1 MQYTHWHLQ
10 HCKSQLSKGDIQAD
24 QQQHT
29 FPPHIRYIQTR
40 KALSS
45 DREHIGC
52 TEQSQ
57 NSTTF
62 LQDTSSTA
70 AQSRTFP
77 PHIECIQMMKAPS
90 SDREHT
96 GCSEQSQNST
106 TFLLDTSST
115 AAPRETNTQRDTWYN
130 HSRHPH

>member
-1 MQYTHWHLQ
+1 MQV
-10 HCKSQLSKGDIQAD
+10 D
-24 QQQHT
+24 QRLHT
-29 FPPHIRYIQTR
+29 FPPHIHCTQMRN
-40 KALSS
+40 APSS

-52 TEQSQ
+52 SEQSQ

-70 AQSRTFP
+70 DQRLHTFP
-77 PHIECIQMMKAPS
+77 PHIRCIQTRKVPS
-90 SDREHT
+90 SDQEHI
-96 GCSEQSQNST
+96 GRSEQSQNST